1 MTIERAQDQDQQ
13 LPPETPAQAHARV
26 ALEQSAMVSARLA
39 IARWS
44 NGSLGA
50 HAPVYAF
57 DAVSARGRWYDQVQN
72 HFQHWLKRGG
82 FTETAAVDATA
93 TAVGTAQLP
102 TASDGSHAD
111 ACID

>member
-1 MTIERAQDQDQQ
+1 MSIHRAQDHDHQ
-13 LPPETPAQAHARV
+13 LLPETPAQAHARI
-26 ALEQSAMVSARLA
+26 ALEQSAMVSAQLA

-57 DAVSARGRWYDQVQN
+57 DAVSARGRWYDQVQ
-72 HFQHWLKRGG
+72 HQFQHWLERGG
-82 FTETAAVDATA
+82 FAENGAGDTGAPAIGA
-93 TAVGTAQLP
+93 GQLP
-102 TASDGSHAD
+102 AAGNGSHAD